1 MTCAK
6 TSELIEMP
14 FGTWTWWAQGCMY
27 GGAHCRHL
35 TNKIEL
41 SMCGGNVALCQIV
54 WLTAFSMCNARVW
67 LLLCVMI
74 SLLQQKA
81 RPRSIRLS
89 HSGFLLKTG
98 SSPKNGTLSICANPA
113 PLLCLC
119 DLFDLF
125 DLLHLWCFFSVFVCL
140 RYWHDNYCTSCLSQ
154 QC

>member
-54 WLTAFSMCNARVW
+54 
-67 LLLCVMI
+67 
-74 SLLQQKA
+74 
-81 RPRSIRLS
+81 
-89 HSGFLLKTG
+89 
-98 SSPKNGTLSICANPA
+98 
-113 PLLCLC
+113 
-119 DLFDLF
+119 
-125 DLLHLWCFFSVFVCL
+125 
-140 RYWHDNYCTSCLSQ
+140 
-154 QC
+154 